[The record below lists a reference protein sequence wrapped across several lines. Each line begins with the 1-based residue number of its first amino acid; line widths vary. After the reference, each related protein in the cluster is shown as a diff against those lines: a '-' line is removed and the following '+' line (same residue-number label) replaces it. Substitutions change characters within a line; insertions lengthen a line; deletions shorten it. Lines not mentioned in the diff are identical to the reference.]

1 MRRWKLSAGLAALW
15 VLAATSVAGQTG
27 ESVAIR
33 AFRFYRAE
41 GHQTL
46 VTAFVDVPYD
56 LLEAQNGELKY
67 GVAVQIADA
76 NGMKVYEAAW
86 PGRARAALRGMKAS
100 KLEILDF
107 SVAPGK
113 YHVSVTVTD
122 STSGRKLS
130 SSTDVEAWS
139 EAPRASDLMLSPR
152 MRLATESDTMPTA
165 GERRW
170 GNTMVT
176 PALQLHLLPD
186 SSGAKAYY
194 MLEAYAANADSGTMQ
209 VTVTDSTGR
218 TIVGT
223 RPAPVRLT
231 ASGSVLKGVLDL
243 TGLPPGQYR
252 MSVALSVGGSTE
264 SRSDEFTMEGL
275 EQVALRQQGIAA
287 MDVQSDAGYFAGM
300 SDAELD
306 AAESPLV
313 YLTGSDSLAVWK
325 SGGGLSTQAKREFL
339 TQFWAQRDPTKGTPK
354 NEFREQFY
362 SLITQADRA
371 YKEGGSVGGPGWKT
385 DRGRIYIKYGKPADL
400 LDRPTPSGK
409 SPPYQVWRYARGKG
423 QYYIFADRSG
433 FGAYKLIATNDLRE
447 TQAPGFR
454 EILGADALQDVSRW
468 LGIDL
473 FRSSDEQQNLQ

>member
-1 MRRWKLSAGLAALW
+1 
-15 VLAATSVAGQTG
+15 
-27 ESVAIR
+27 
-33 AFRFYRAE
+33 
-41 GHQTL
+41 
-46 VTAFVDVPYD
+46 
-56 LLEAQNGELKY
+56 
-67 GVAVQIADA
+67 
-76 NGMKVYEAAW
+76 
-86 PGRARAALRGMKAS
+86 
-100 KLEILDF
+100 
-107 SVAPGK
+107 
-113 YHVSVTVTD
+113 
-122 STSGRKLS
+122 
-130 SSTDVEAWS
+130 
-139 EAPRASDLMLSPR
+139 
-152 MRLATESDTMPTA
+152 
-165 GERRW
+165 
-170 GNTMVT
+170 MVT